1 MGNSGTA
8 PVCFGRSAC
17 HPGLSW
23 YAAGP
28 RPAGRYRCHLPD
40 RRHIPTACICPAARC
55 ILYMEAPG
63 LFHPLSFSSRSRGLV
78 ARVHCDKLYFVEFP
92 CDFIIYGIPCHTVVD
107 VSCRYLHT
115 ENKPAFVA
123 DCMCLIRKLP
133 FMLSFYEHS
142 AVRVCCGDRLF
153 CCLSA
158 AGILWIAVVI
168 VFLLDRL
175 LPQLFALCIDLPATF
190 TCISRY
196 VCRSDAIPNRCWFST
211 ILIST
216 TGSIPGRSVC
226 QKTIVFL
233 FCVGF
238 PRLA

>member
-1 MGNSGTA
+1 MRRVNLLPLFICTA
-8 PVCFGRSAC
+8 FRFAWAVPALLRRASVGSLSIPVRRGVPQDPSPRAGIGFGCRIV
-17 HPGLSW
+17 GIF
-23 YAAGP
+23 P
-28 RPAGRYRCHLPD
+28 RLVSVLP
-40 RRHIPTACICPAARC
+40 PSVPCIWKHRDSS
-55 ILYMEAPG
+55 ILYRFLRDP
-63 LFHPLSFSSRSRGLV
+63 RGLV

-92 CDFIIYGIPCHTVVD
+92 CDFIIYGIPCHAVVD

-158 AGILWIAVVI
+158 AGILRIVVVI

-175 LPQLFALCIDLPATF
+175 LPQLFTLCIDLPA
-190 TCISRY
+190 
-196 VCRSDAIPNRCWFST
+196 
-211 ILIST
+211 
-216 TGSIPGRSVC
+216 
-226 QKTIVFL
+226 K
-233 FCVGF
+233 
-238 PRLA
+238 LA

>member
-1 MGNSGTA
+1 MCVVCVFCPFSFA
-8 PVCFGRSAC
+8 PHFALHGQFRHCSVCFGRSAC

-40 RRHIPTACICPAARC
+40 RRYIPKACICPAARC
-55 ILYMEAPG
+55 ILYTEAPE
-63 LFHPLSFSSRSRGLV
+63 LFRPLSFSSRSTGSYSP
-78 ARVHCDKLYFVEFP
+78 RVIVTNFYFVEFP

-123 DCMCLIRKLP
+123 DCVP
-133 FMLSFYEHS
+133 HTQT
-142 AVRVCCGDRLF
+142 AVHALLLRTFRSPGLLWRPSF

-158 AGILWIAVVI
+158 AGILRIVVVI

-175 LPQLFALCIDLPATF
+175 LPQLFALCIDPPGEAHRSRSSLPF
-190 TCISRY
+190 
-196 VCRSDAIPNRCWFST
+196 
-211 ILIST
+211 
-216 TGSIPGRSVC
+216 
-226 QKTIVFL
+226 
-233 FCVGF
+233 
-238 PRLA
+238 